1 MVWMYVGF
9 ISLVCALLLLDLGV
23 FHRKVHVVAMKEA
36 LGWSAFWIS
45 LGVLFSGFIYL
56 GYENHWLGMG
66 LTTDTMS
73 AQVLAD
79 GRTY

>member
-36 LGWSAFWIS
+36 LVSTVRNPEGTPAHPDHA
-45 LGVLFSGFIYL
+45 V
-56 GYENHWLGMG
+56 
-66 LTTDTMS
+66 
-73 AQVLAD
+73 
-79 GRTY
+79 